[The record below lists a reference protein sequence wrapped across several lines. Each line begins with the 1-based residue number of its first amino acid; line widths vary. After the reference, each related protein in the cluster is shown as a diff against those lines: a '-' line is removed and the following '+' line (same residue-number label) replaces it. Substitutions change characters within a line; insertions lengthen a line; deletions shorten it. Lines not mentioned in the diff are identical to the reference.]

1 MENNKKRKVPKVIKI
16 IGIILL
22 VVIVLLAV
30 ILIKGI
36 LTPMV
41 PKDYVETVKTGG
53 DIEAKYLKMGSYEIS
68 YFEEKTNDS
77 LKKQEVY
84 YPKELETTDKKYPAV
99 VFSNGTGVAGSKYKA
114 LFEHLASWGFVVIGN
129 EEPESWNGISS
140 DKSIGYLLEQNK
152 TEGSK
157 FYQKI
162 DVDNIGITGHSQG
175 GVGVFNAITECSNAN
190 VYKTAVALSPTHEEQ
205 AASTKWHYDLTAIKI
220 PIMMLAGTKGDFE
233 TKMVIPIEKMKSMY
247 GKIPTDKVMAR
258 KTGYEHGEML
268 YVADGYVTAWLM
280 WQLQNDTE
288 AAKAFTGDSPEIM
301 NNKLYQ
307 DQQINIG

>member
-1 MENNKKRKVPKVIKI
+1 MKKFLKI
-16 IGIILL
+16 VLIAVAVVVAVGILL
-22 VVIVLLAV
+22 IGLLV
-30 ILIKGI
+30 WKSKE
-36 LTPMV
+36 PMV
-41 PKDYVETVKTGG
+41 PLDYVDIVQTGG
-53 DIEAKYLKMGSYEIS
+53 EIEAKYLKKGSYKVS
-68 YFEEKTNDS
+68 YFEEKTDDS
-77 LKKQEVY
+77 LKLQEVY
-84 YPKELETTDKKYPAV
+84 YPKELETTDKKYPVV
-99 VFSNGTGVAGSKYKA
+99 VFANGTGVAGSKYKA

-129 EEPESWNGISS
+129 EESESWNGKSS
-140 DKSIGYLLEQNK
+140 DKSISYILEQNK

-162 DVDNIGITGHSQG
+162 DVNNIGITGHSQG

-258 KTGYEHGEML
+258 KAGYEHGEML

-280 WQLQNDTE
+280 WQLQKDTQ
-288 AAKAFTGDSPEIM
+288 AAKAFLGDNPEIM

-307 DQQINIG
+307 DQNVDIKN